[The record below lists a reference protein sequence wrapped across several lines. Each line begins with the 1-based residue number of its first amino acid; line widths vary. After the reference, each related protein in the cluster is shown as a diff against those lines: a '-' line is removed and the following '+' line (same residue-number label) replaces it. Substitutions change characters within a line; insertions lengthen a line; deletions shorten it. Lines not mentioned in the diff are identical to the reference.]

1 MSTCKL
7 CWVVYIKFL
16 VENIVFKNY
25 MKQLKCGV
33 NKLPA
38 AIVIS
43 TTAFS
48 SSVINRYRRNK
59 YLIHIQHINKQHE
72 IMQN

>member
-1 MSTCKL
+1 MLGSIYKVPCREHCFQKL
-7 CWVVYIKFL
+7 D
-16 VENIVFKNY
+16 ETT
-25 MKQLKCGV
+25 KCDV